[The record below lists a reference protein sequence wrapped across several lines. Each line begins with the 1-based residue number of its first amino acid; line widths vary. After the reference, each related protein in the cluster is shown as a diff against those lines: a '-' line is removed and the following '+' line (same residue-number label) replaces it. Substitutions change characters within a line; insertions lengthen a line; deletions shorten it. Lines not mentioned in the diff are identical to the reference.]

1 METTAVYWEPKI
13 RTYGFQLDTDL
24 SLLKIDID
32 LAKLNLYESLLEALG
47 ETGIKFSLVFG
58 QIQDNN
64 ILSIFLA
71 LKGSSGIGLIDLINQ
86 DSNIGVFKCSIIA
99 YPVDMIS
106 FQGPHYGD
114 RYGIAYAAFSKL
126 KSSGVSII
134 ASCCSVS
141 CIYAVL
147 EKGTGA
153 SARDILLDSFEVPK
167 KNGSRKTTLK
177 NR

>member
-71 LKGSSGIGLIDLINQ
+71 LKGSSGNGLIDLINQ

-99 YPVDMIS
+99 YPVEMLS

-114 RYGIAYAAFSKL
+114 RYGIAHAAFGALAKE
-126 KSSGVSII
+126 SIPVL
-134 ASCCSVS
+134 AAGCSVS
-141 CIYAVL
+141 SVYLVL
-147 EKGTGA
+147 SEEGLAMGRK
-153 SARDILLDSFEVPK
+153 LLSEAFELPQ
-167 KNGSRKTTLK
+167 S
-177 NR
+177 